1 MTRDRE
7 ILAKARALIAERG
20 WCQRAL
26 ARDRNGRMVD
36 PLSDEA
42 AEFCPHG
49 AIVRAAGW
57 DQSGLKAA
65 YTRLRLALDGE
76 PVGRWADNRN
86 DVREVLAAF
95 DDAIGGLGRN

>member
-7 ILAKARALIAERG
+7 ILAQARALIDSG

-42 AEFCPHG
+42 TEFCPHG

-57 DQSGLKAA
+57 DQGGLQAA

-76 PVGRWADNRN
+76 PVGRWNDNRD

-95 DDAIGGLGRN
+95 DAAIVG